1 LNNFI
6 RNRVTAKF
14 KDLFVIQG
22 AIVNAIFAA
31 TVTLWIHP
39 VTTTNKCYCVSP
51 WLVETISPCL

>member
-31 TVTLWIHP
+31 TVTL
-39 VTTTNKCYCVSP
+39 
-51 WLVETISPCL
+51 